1 MSSCLVDYRFYS
13 VKRDFLC
20 FGMLINYRLIVYS
33 FSTIRV
39 VKKLWSLHTSP
50 VAHQAGTYLRF
61 LQYEV
66 TRNNT
71 IPWVGC
77 QSTSGFHLAFHW
89 PCSTMGGRERH
100 CESKVSC
107 PRTQRIV
114 TGQGLNPNHS
124 ILVVAS
130 AITFRQSILLK
141 LWLLSIICELL
152 YLIIDTIPGRQCMA
166 SCFFLL
172 KQFEDV
178 LIYLNS
184 IKVRVAGDHWLKRG
198 LSHFLFFFSLLS
210 SPILAAPSRKESL
223 SCENR
228 VGVSRKSRVGG
239 ESPPTS
245 TRFSRIVVGQSVYKV
260 CNFGI
265 ELFLLQTVVKSFPP
279 KLVCVKKF
287 PRWYTCS

>member
-141 LWLLSIICELL
+141 LWLTVDNLRAVI
-152 YLIIDTIPGRQCMA
+152 
-166 SCFFLL
+166 
-172 KQFEDV
+172 
-178 LIYLNS
+178 
-184 IKVRVAGDHWLKRG
+184 
-198 LSHFLFFFSLLS
+198 SHHRYDPRKTVHGILFFPVETIWRCSYLPELHKGKSRGRPLVQTRTKSFFFILSFVLPNFSRTLKEGVAKLWES
-210 SPILAAPSRKESL
+210 RGRESRESRGRWIFTHIHAILADRSYSL
-223 SCENR
+223 WS
-228 VGVSRKSRVGG
+228 
-239 ESPPTS
+239 
-245 TRFSRIVVGQSVYKV
+245 
-260 CNFGI
+260 
-265 ELFLLQTVVKSFPP
+265 LF
-279 KLVCVKKF
+279 
-287 PRWYTCS
+287 